1 MIETEHLPIRQ
12 AKEAYVFDYP
22 EPAAY
27 ANTQMSVY
35 WTPDEINVEK
45 DVQDL
50 RVNMTP
56 SEKHGVI
63 TVLKLFTLY
72 ELLVGGEYW
81 NGRYKEAFPRPEFE
95 LLGATLGFVELGIH
109 AQFYNKLNEA
119 MMLNTEE
126 FYTAYEHDPILK
138 SRIDFVN
145 ASAEDEDLL
154 YSLAVFTLL
163 EGAVLYSSFAFL
175 KSFQSQG
182 KNLLNNV
189 CRGINFSVR
198 DENLHSEAGAWTF
211 KKVLNEAIYTDQQY
225 KDLLQRI
232 DKAADH
238 IFDHEVRIID
248 MIFEEGDIPGLDKDS
263 MQEFVKSRINLCLSN
278 LGLEDKYV
286 VDENPIEEWFY
297 AGINSTQ
304 FGDFF
309 NGIQSEYNRNWDEGA
324 FDF

>member
-1 MIETEHLPIRQ
+1 MIETKDLPIRQ
-12 AKEAYVFDYP
+12 EEKSYIFKYA

-35 WTPDEINVEK
+35 WTADEINVEK

-56 SEKHGVI
+56 AEKHGVI

-95 LLGATLGFVELGIH
+95 LLGSTLGFVELGIH

-119 MMLNTEE
+119 MMLNNRE
-126 FYTAYEHDPILK
+126 FYESYEHDPILK

-154 YSLAVFTLL
+154 YSLAVFALL

-198 DENLHSEAGAWTF
+198 DENLHSEAGSWTF
-211 KKVLNEAIYTDQQY
+211 KKVLEEAIYSEQEY
-225 KDLLQRI
+225 KDLIQRI

-238 IFDHEVRIID
+238 IFDHESRIID
-248 MIFEEGDIPGLDKDS
+248 MIFEEGEIPGLDKKS
-263 MQEFVKSRINLCLSN
+263 MRTFVKSRINLIFSN
-278 LGLEDKYV
+278 LDLKDKYV
-286 VDENPIEEWFY
+286 IEENPIESWFY
-297 AGINSTQ
+297 SGINATQ

-309 NGIQSEYNRNWDEGA
+309 VGVQSEYNRNWDFEGT
-324 FDF
+324 DF